1 MPKFGPGER
10 QRCPRCETVV
20 RFMALPGL
28 PAHTV
33 AESGADR
40 IRITYSECPNCRHLV
55 ITLEELAPGF
65 QGSGLIYEH
74 TVWPITSGRPPA
86 PPAVPQSIAD
96 DFNDAA
102 LVYHFSP
109 KASAALSR
117 RCMQAVLMDRA
128 HVKAKDLSSQIAEV
142 LGSLP
147 PEIAEN
153 LDMVRQ
159 VGKYAEHP
167 AKAKEPGIIVSVEPN
182 EAEWNLDV
190 LEALL
195 DFYYVRPSLEAGKRA
210 RLEAKLKPSGPPP
223 VAEPS

>member
-1 MPKFGPGER
+1 MPKYGPGER

-28 PAHTV
+28 AAHTV

-40 IRITYSECPNCRHLV
+40 IRITYSECPNCRHIV
-55 ITLEELAPGF
+55 ITLEELTPGF

-74 TVWPITSGRPPA
+74 TIWPLGSGRPPA
-86 PPAVPQSIAD
+86 PAEVPPSIAED
-96 DFNDAA
+96 YNDAA
-102 LVYHFSP
+102 LVFHFSP

-117 RCMQAVLMDRA
+117 RCLQSVLLDKGG
-128 HVKAKDLSSQIAEV
+128 VKSKDLSSQIAEV
-142 LGSLP
+142 LPTLP
-147 PEIAEN
+147 PHIAEN

-159 VGKYAEHP
+159 VGDFAARP
-167 AKAKEPGIIVSVEPN
+167 AKAKEPGMVSSAEPG

-190 LEALL
+190 LEALF

-210 RLEAKLKPSGPPP
+210 RLENKLKQAGKPP
-223 VAEPS
+223 VGQPT

>member
-1 MPKFGPGER
+1 MPRFGPGER

-40 IRITYSECPNCRHLV
+40 IRITFSECPNCRHLV
-55 ITLEELAPGF
+55 LTLEELAPGF

-74 TVWPITSGRPPA
+74 TLWPITSGRAPA
-86 PPAVPQSIAD
+86 PAEVPTSIAD
-96 DFNDAA
+96 DYNEAA
-102 LVYHFSP
+102 LVFLFSP

-117 RCMQAVLMDRA
+117 RCMQAVLMDKA
-128 HVKAKDLSSQIAEV
+128 GVKSKDLSSQIAEV
-142 LGSLP
+142 LPALP
-147 PEIAEN
+147 QEISEN

-167 AKAKEPGIIVSVEPN
+167 AKAKEPGILAAVEPG

-210 RLEAKLKPSGPPP
+210 RLAARLKQTGTPP
-223 VAEPS
+223 VAQPS